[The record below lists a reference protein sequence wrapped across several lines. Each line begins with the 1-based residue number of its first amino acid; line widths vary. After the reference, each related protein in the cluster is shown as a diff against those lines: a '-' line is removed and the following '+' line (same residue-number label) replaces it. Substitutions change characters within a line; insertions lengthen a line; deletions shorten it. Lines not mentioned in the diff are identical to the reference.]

1 MVREIYDDYVTDNYI
16 DSYPSVLM
24 NGASFDHYS
33 QKANISTVI
42 SDANGVSVCAE
53 QYVRPSI
60 TLKPGTS
67 FVSGNGSIDNPYII
81 E

>member
-33 QKANISTVI
+33 QKANISTVF
-42 SDANGVSVCAE
+42 SDANVFSLHPCI
-53 QYVRPSI
+53 Y
-60 TLKPGTS
+60 TK
-67 FVSGNGSIDNPYII
+67 
-81 E
+81 